1 MDSRN
6 VTGARIGP
14 VLRSELGPMLRLA
27 GPVVLAEI
35 GWVMMG
41 IVDTIMVGRL
51 GPVEIGAVGLGSVLF
66 MALSAFGMGLLL
78 GLDTLVSQAF
88 GARRLD
94 ECHRWLLHGLALSI
108 LIAVPMTTLAWALT
122 ASLDYWGF
130 DPQVLELTRPYLA
143 IVTWSLLPLL
153 LYASFRRYLQALGI
167 VAPMTFALISA
178 NVVNVAA
185 NWALIFGNLGLPEL
199 GVNGAAW
206 ATLVSRVYLAVF
218 LFAIVLVYDVRHQV
232 RLSQVSWRIEP
243 GRLRRL
249 AVLGF
254 PAASHVTLELG
265 VFAAVGALAARLD
278 AVSLASH
285 QIILN
290 IASFTFMVPLGMAS
304 AGAVRVGHAVGRH
317 DAPGASGAGWTALLL
332 GIAFMLASS
341 ATFLA
346 VPGPLLRLF
355 TESAAV
361 IALGTQLLAVAALF
375 QPFDG
380 AQGVATGVLRGVG
393 DTRTPMIV
401 NLAAHWLLGL
411 PAGYLLCFHFGLGVI
426 GLWAGLALGLMTVGI
441 VLLVVWRRRE
451 RALIR
456 QFQRRVA

>member
-1 MDSRN
+1 MN
-6 VTGARIGP
+6 ARVPLHFGP

-41 IVDTIMVGRL
+41 IVDTLMVGRL
-51 GPVEIGAVGLGSVLF
+51 GPVEIGAVGLGSILF
-66 MALSAFGMGLLL
+66 MALAIFGMGLLL

-94 ECHRWLLHGLALSI
+94 ECHRWLLHGLALAI
-108 LIAVPMTTLAWALT
+108 LIAAPMTVLAWAGT
-122 ASLDYWGF
+122 ASLDHWGF
-130 DPQVLELTRPYLA
+130 DARVLELTRPYLG

-167 VAPMTFALISA
+167 VAPITFALVSA
-178 NVVNVAA
+178 NVVNAAA
-185 NWALIFGNLGLPEL
+185 NWALIFGNWGLPEL

-206 ATLVSRVYLAVF
+206 ATLLSRAYLAVF
-218 LFAIVLVYDVRHQV
+218 LFGAVLVYDVSHHI
-232 RLSQVSWRIEP
+232 RLSEVPWRIEP

-249 AVLGF
+249 VTLGF
-254 PAASHVTLELG
+254 PAASHVTLEIG
-265 VFAAVGALAARLD
+265 VFAAAGALAARLD

-285 QIILN
+285 QIVLN
-290 IASFTFMVPLGMAS
+290 IASFTFMVPLGIAS

-317 DAPGASGAGWTALLL
+317 DAPGASGAGWTALFL
-332 GIAFMLASS
+332 GIAFMAASS

-355 TESAAV
+355 TDSAAV
-361 IALGTQLLAVAALF
+361 IALGTSLLAVAAFF

-380 AQGVATGVLRGVG
+380 TQGVATGVLRGLG

-411 PAGYLLCFHFGLGVI
+411 PAGYLLCFHAGLGVI
-426 GLWAGLALGLMTVGI
+426 GLWVGLALGLLSVGV
-441 VLLVVWRRRE
+441 VLLAVWRRRE
-451 RALIR
+451 RALVR
-456 QFQRRVA
+456 QFQRRIA